1 MMDFFGSLRL
11 CVIWMDIPVLIW
23 WEVHSSIMNLNIFWT
38 ENKELPHGLG
48 AAQWTGL
55 IVAVCFFFSSR
66 SYNMYSDHEKIIL
79 TALSV
84 TFLHFFHSAPYGGA
98 HQCDIT
104 DYSVENPLLFHII
117 AEIMDSG
124 LLSVQGYTVVISHLN
139 DEWRYS
145 RHI

>member
-1 MMDFFGSLRL
+1 MDLFWQSKIVCNLDGHTSTDMMGSAFQHHELQHLLDRKQRTAVRPGGGSMNRAY
-11 CVIWMDIPVLIW
+11 C
-23 WEVHSSIMNLNIFWT
+23 SS
-38 ENKELPHGLG
+38 
-48 AAQWTGL
+48 A
-55 IVAVCFFFSSR
+55 FFFSSR

-124 LLSVQGYTVVISHLN
+124 LLSVLRYTVVISHLN